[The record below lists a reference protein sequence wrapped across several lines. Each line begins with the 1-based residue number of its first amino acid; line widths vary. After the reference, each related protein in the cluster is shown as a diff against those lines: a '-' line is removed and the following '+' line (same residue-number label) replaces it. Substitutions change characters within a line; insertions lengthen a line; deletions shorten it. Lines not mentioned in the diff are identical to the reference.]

1 VPGATPTPTATPIP
15 TLPPQASRLIVPAT
29 GAYFGAYVN
38 PVTSSPYPTPPA
50 DESQLKTFEGQVGR
64 TMALTQHYYA
74 WTDPFPGAAVAVD
87 YSEGRVPIES
97 WGCGDTDAHVAAGD
111 DDNTIL
117 IPQALK
123 LKALGKPIFLRWF
136 WDMNT
141 PSTANF
147 RAQCYDS
154 ATDAPGGVFSPTE
167 YIAAWQHI
175 WTVFQQQGATN
186 VIFVWAPSSVIGVP
200 SGSPYYPGA
209 GFVDWIG
216 LDRFDYQN
224 VSFAQT
230 YATAYSQLSGF
241 VKPIMIAETG
251 ALGPEQQSYFDP
263 PSGPSDVTTLQTQL
277 PFVKAYVYFD
287 AVYNNYLGASHA
299 DYILTNPTAPGNFA
313 TFGANP
319 FFAPFPNLA
328 AP

>member
-1 VPGATPTPTATPIP
+1 
-15 TLPPQASRLIVPAT
+15 L
-29 GAYFGAYVN
+29 GAYVN

-50 DESQLKTFEGQVGR
+50 NESDLTTFEAQVGR
-64 TMALTQHYYA
+64 KMALTQHYYA
-74 WTDPFPGAAVAVD
+74 WTDPFPGEAVTED
-87 YSEGRVPIES
+87 YAEGRVPIES
-97 WGCGDTDAHVAAGD
+97 WGCGDTDANVAAGVD
-111 DDNTIL
+111 DATIL

-136 WDMNT
+136 WDMNS
-141 PSTANF
+141 PSTPTF
-147 RAQCYDS
+147 RAVCYDPK
-154 ATDAPGGVFSPTE
+154 TDAANGAFSPTE

-186 VIFVWAPSSVIGVP
+186 VIFVWAPANVTGVP
-200 SGSPYYPGA
+200 SGTPFYPGA
-209 GFVDWIG
+209 GYVDWIG
-216 LDRFDYQN
+216 MDRFDSPSLN
-224 VSFAQT
+224 VPFAQT
-230 YATAYSQLSGF
+230 YTGAYQQLSAY

-251 ALGPEQQSYFDP
+251 AANDQQSYFDP

-287 AVYNNYLGASHA
+287 AVYNNYIGASHA
-299 DYILTNPTAPGNFA
+299 NYILTDPTAPGNFA
-313 TFGANP
+313 TFAANP